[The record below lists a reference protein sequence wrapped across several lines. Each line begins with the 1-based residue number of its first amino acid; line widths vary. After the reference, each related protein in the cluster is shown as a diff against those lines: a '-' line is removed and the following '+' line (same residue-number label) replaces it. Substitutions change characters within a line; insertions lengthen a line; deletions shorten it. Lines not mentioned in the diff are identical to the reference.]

1 MAVTVKE
8 ITLWR
13 REVANRPGML
23 AETLGPLAEAGTD
36 LRVVMAYRFP
46 GNASKAAIELYPIKG
61 KKETAAAEK
70 AGLKPIE
77 FTALLVEGNDKR
89 GLGHRFATAL
99 AENNINIIF
108 LVAQVIRGKYSAI
121 FGFESKETAK
131 AATVAIKKAAK
142 RKR

>member
-13 REVANRPGML
+13 REVDNRPGMM
-23 AETLGPLAEAGTD
+23 AETLGPLYEAGAD
-36 LRVVMAYRFP
+36 LRVVMGYRIP
-46 GNASKAAIELYPIKG
+46 GNISKAAIEIYPVDG
-61 KKETAAAEK
+61 KKQMAAAK
-70 AGLKPIE
+70 QAGLTPVD

-99 AENNINIIF
+99 AEENINIIF
-108 LVAQVIRGKYSAI
+108 LVAQVIRRKYSAI
-121 FGFESKETAK
+121 FGFESKEAAK
-131 AATVAIKKAAK
+131 AAAAALKKAAK